1 MMRMRSNMQLKC
13 YSIATGD
20 AGKWHAH
27 AENEDGHGKEVP
39 DIHVKTIEQTVGILG
54 VGAVPQEHEQV
65 LRIHDDVS
73 HEGYNHAAECYER
86 LRPRRSHLALQLVAL
101 EFEHEVAQ
109 GKQRHDGQECDG
121 VTERKY

>member
-1 MMRMRSNMQLKC
+1 MRMRSNMQLKC

-20 AGKWHAH
+20 EGKEHAH
-27 AENEDGHGKEVP
+27 AEDEDSHGKE
-39 DIHVKTIEQTVGILG
+39 
-54 VGAVPQEHEQV
+54 VPQEHEQV

-86 LRPRRSHLALQLVAL
+86 LCPRRSHLALELVAL

-121 VTERKY
+121 VTERNY